1 MAYQV
6 TARKWRPQRFSD
18 MVGQEHIARTLK
30 NAIRTGHIAHAY
42 LFVGPRGIGKTTS
55 ARIFAKALNC
65 KRPVDGEPC
74 CECSSCRSIADETN
88 VDIIEIDAATHTQ
101 VDKAREICEDV
112 LHLPIASKYKIYII
126 DEVHMLSKSA
136 WNALLKT
143 IEEPPAHAKFIFATT
158 EVNKVLPTVISRCQR
173 FDLRRIPSELI
184 AQRLS
189 YIAHEEKINISPS
202 AINVIARAADG
213 GMRDAQSLLDQ
224 LVSFFGTDA
233 GNEEISEEQALSLF
247 GLTAPEEMEELLNSI
262 LNNDRAATILSIH
275 KFAEQGKNLETLF
288 EEVLAWLRG
297 IMLSIILP
305 NPQSV
310 LDENPEKIQIY
321 QKLATNRNV
330 NMVQTLL
337 EQLSAS
343 SYLLREAINKQ
354 VFIETIMLKSMRSA
368 HAVRIEDLLIRLNQ
382 IRRNGELDVLAKVPP
397 LAQIP
402 VSAAQPV
409 RPTAPAVPQAP
420 VSAARPVR
428 PTAPAVPQAPVSAAQ
443 PVRLIAPAAVPQAPV
458 SAAQPVRPTAPAVP
472 QAPVSAARPDSSS
485 VTRPQSA
492 PASSP
497 VSPSPAPAPQMK
509 QQVPVMEKSVE
520 EKSAVSPSPAEPE
533 KIAED
538 EKKAEKPASSVSSP
552 VSSAENQTVPVSSV
566 SAAELQEEPE
576 DEAEDEP
583 EEEEILPLEES
594 PADAKN
600 DMVMPLSERFSPD
613 LLWEKLMKDV
623 RENTNLF
630 SISDLMTEGVP
641 LKLESSTLTVAFDE
655 DYGDLAYQSV
665 IREKDI
671 LTNCLKQMSRDS
683 SAVLCLIRR
692 KGVRTP
698 EAKVQKK
705 TLDELKREAS
715 RIPIVDKTA
724 DLFSGL
730 IVDVLES
737 KQ

>member
-74 CECSSCRSIADETN
+74 CECSSCKSIADETN

-224 LVSFFGTDA
+224 LVSFFGTNA
-233 GNEEISEEQALSLF
+233 GNEEISEAQALSLF

-262 LNNDRAATILSIH
+262 LNNDRAAAILSIH

-310 LDENPEKIQIY
+310 LDENPEKILIY
-321 QKLATNRNV
+321 QKLATDRNV

-354 VFIETIMLKSMRSA
+354 IFIETIMLKSMRSA
-368 HAVRIEDLLIRLNQ
+368 HAVRIEDLLVRLNQ
-382 IRRNGELDVLAKVPP
+382 IRRNGELDVLAKVPS
-397 LAQIP
+397 LAQMP
-402 VSAAQPV
+402 VAQ
-409 RPTAPAVPQAP
+409 TAPAVHPQVAQTAP
-420 VSAARPVR
+420 PVQI
-428 PTAPAVPQAPVSAAQ
+428 PVTSPSQPVPSQMPVAQTAPAVHPQVAQ
-443 PVRLIAPAAVPQAPV
+443 TSPQPQVRQTP
-458 SAAQPVRPTAPAVP
+458 APAVP
-472 QAPVSAARPDSSS
+472 VASVPQMEKTVEEVRQMTQSQPVP
-485 VTRPQSA
+485 PQIQ
-492 PASSP
+492 PEP
-497 VSPSPAPAPQMK
+497 VPEKETAPQAG
-509 QQVPVMEKSVE
+509 E
-520 EKSAVSPSPAEPE
+520 EKKAVSPPSAPPA
-533 KIAED
+533 D
-538 EKKAEKPASSVSSP
+538 EKP
-552 VSSAENQTVPVSSV
+552 VAVPSV
-566 SAAELQEEPE
+566 SAAVELKEEELE
-576 DEAEDEP
+576 DESEDEP
-583 EEEEILPLEES
+583 EEEDMLSAEELL
-594 PADAKN
+594 ADTKN
-600 DMVMPLSERFSPD
+600 DTVMPLSERFSPD
-613 LLWEKLMKDV
+613 LLWEKLVKDV

-630 SISDLMTEGVP
+630 SIPDLMTEGVP
-641 LKLESSTLTVAFDE
+641 LKLEYSTLTVAFDE
-655 DYGDLAYQSV
+655 DYGDIAYQSV
-665 IREKDI
+665 IKEKDL

-683 SAVLCLIRR
+683 SAVLRLIRK

-698 EAKVQKK
+698 EAKVHKK

-715 RIPIVDKTA
+715 NIPIVDKTA

>member
-74 CECSSCRSIADETN
+74 CECSSCKSIADETN

-224 LVSFFGTDA
+224 LVSFFGTNA
-233 GNEEISEEQALSLF
+233 GNEEISEAQALSLF

-262 LNNDRAATILSIH
+262 LNNDRAAAILSIH

-310 LDENPEKIQIY
+310 LDENPEKILIY
-321 QKLATNRNV
+321 QKLATDRNV

-354 VFIETIMLKSMRSA
+354 IFIETIMLKSMRSA
-368 HAVRIEDLLIRLNQ
+368 HAVRIEDLLVRLNQ
-382 IRRNGELDVLAKVPP
+382 IRRNGELDVLAKVPS
-397 LAQIP
+397 LAQMP
-402 VSAAQPV
+402 VAQ
-409 RPTAPAVPQAP
+409 TAPAVHPQVAQ
-420 VSAARPVR
+420 
-428 PTAPAVPQAPVSAAQ
+428 TAPAVQIPVTSPSQ
-443 PVRLIAPAAVPQAPV
+443 PVPSQIPHPQV
-458 SAAQPVRPTAPAVP
+458 AQTSPQPQVRQTPAPAVP
-472 QAPVSAARPDSSS
+472 VASVPQMEKTVEEVRQMTQSQPVP
-485 VTRPQSA
+485 PQIQ
-492 PASSP
+492 PEP
-497 VSPSPAPAPQMK
+497 VPEKETAPQAG
-509 QQVPVMEKSVE
+509 E
-520 EKSAVSPSPAEPE
+520 EKKAVSPPSAPPA
-533 KIAED
+533 D
-538 EKKAEKPASSVSSP
+538 EKP
-552 VSSAENQTVPVSSV
+552 VAVPSV
-566 SAAELQEEPE
+566 SAAVELKEEELE
-576 DEAEDEP
+576 DESEDEP
-583 EEEEILPLEES
+583 EEEDMLSAEELL
-594 PADAKN
+594 ADTKN
-600 DMVMPLSERFSPD
+600 DTVMPLSERFSPD
-613 LLWEKLMKDV
+613 LLWEKLVKDV

-630 SISDLMTEGVP
+630 SIPDLMTEGVP
-641 LKLESSTLTVAFDE
+641 LKLEYSTLTVAFDE
-655 DYGDLAYQSV
+655 DYGDIAYQSV
-665 IREKDI
+665 IKEKDL

-683 SAVLCLIRR
+683 SAVLRLIRK

-698 EAKVQKK
+698 EAKVHKK

-715 RIPIVDKTA
+715 NIPIVDKTA

>member
-74 CECSSCRSIADETN
+74 CECSSCKSIADETN

-224 LVSFFGTDA
+224 LVSFFGTNA
-233 GNEEISEEQALSLF
+233 GNEEISEAQALSLF

-262 LNNDRAATILSIH
+262 LNNDRAAAILSIH

-310 LDENPEKIQIY
+310 LDENPEKILIY
-321 QKLATNRNV
+321 QKLATDRNV

-354 VFIETIMLKSMRSA
+354 IFIETIMLKSMRSA
-368 HAVRIEDLLIRLNQ
+368 HAVRIEDLLVRLNQ
-382 IRRNGELDVLAKVPP
+382 IRRNGELDVLAKVPS
-397 LAQIP
+397 LAQMP
-402 VSAAQPV
+402 VAQ
-409 RPTAPAVPQAP
+409 TAPAVHPQVAQ
-420 VSAARPVR
+420 
-428 PTAPAVPQAPVSAAQ
+428 TAPPVQIPVTSPSQPVPSQIPHPQVAQTSPQPQVRQTPASAVPVAS
-443 PVRLIAPAAVPQAPV
+443 VPQMEKP
-458 SAAQPVRPTAPAVP
+458 
-472 QAPVSAARPDSSS
+472 
-485 VTRPQSA
+485 
-492 PASSP
+492 
-497 VSPSPAPAPQMK
+497 
-509 QQVPVMEKSVE
+509 VPVMEKPVE
-520 EKSAVSPSPAEPE
+520 EVRQMTQSQPVPPQIQPEPVPEKETAPQAGEEKKAVSPPSAPPA
-533 KIAED
+533 D
-538 EKKAEKPASSVSSP
+538 EKP
-552 VSSAENQTVPVSSV
+552 VAVPSV
-566 SAAELQEEPE
+566 SAAVELKEEEPE
-576 DEAEDEP
+576 DESEDEP
-583 EEEEILPLEES
+583 EEEDMLSAEELL
-594 PADAKN
+594 ADTKN
-600 DMVMPLSERFSPD
+600 DTVMPLSERFSPD
-613 LLWEKLMKDV
+613 LLWEKLVKDV

-630 SISDLMTEGVP
+630 SIPDLMTEGVP
-641 LKLESSTLTVAFDE
+641 LKLEYSTLTVAFDE
-655 DYGDLAYQSV
+655 DYGDIAYQSV
-665 IREKDI
+665 IKEKDL

-683 SAVLCLIRR
+683 SAVLRLIRK

-698 EAKVQKK
+698 EAKVHKK

-715 RIPIVDKTA
+715 NIPIVDKTA

>member
-74 CECSSCRSIADETN
+74 CECSSCKSIADETN

-224 LVSFFGTDA
+224 LVSFFGTNA
-233 GNEEISEEQALSLF
+233 GNEEISEAQALSLF

-262 LNNDRAATILSIH
+262 LNNDRAAAILSIH

-310 LDENPEKIQIY
+310 LDENPEKILIY
-321 QKLATNRNV
+321 QKLATDRNV

-354 VFIETIMLKSMRSA
+354 IFIETIMLKSMRSA
-368 HAVRIEDLLIRLNQ
+368 HAVRIEDLLVRLNQ
-382 IRRNGELDVLAKVPP
+382 IRRNGELDVLAKVPS
-397 LAQIP
+397 LAQMP
-402 VSAAQPV
+402 VAQ
-409 RPTAPAVPQAP
+409 TAPAVHPQVAQTAP
-420 VSAARPVR
+420 PVQIPVTSPSQPVPSQIPHPQVAQTSPQPQVR
-428 PTAPAVPQAPVSAAQ
+428 QTPAPAVPAASVPQMEKPVEEVRQMTQSQ
-443 PVRLIAPAAVPQAPV
+443 PVPPQIQPEPVPEKETAPQAG
-458 SAAQPVRPTAPAVP
+458 
-472 QAPVSAARPDSSS
+472 
-485 VTRPQSA
+485 
-492 PASSP
+492 
-497 VSPSPAPAPQMK
+497 
-509 QQVPVMEKSVE
+509 E
-520 EKSAVSPSPAEPE
+520 EKKAVSPPSAPPA
-533 KIAED
+533 D
-538 EKKAEKPASSVSSP
+538 EKP
-552 VSSAENQTVPVSSV
+552 VAVPSV
-566 SAAELQEEPE
+566 SAAVELKEEEPE
-576 DEAEDEP
+576 DESEDEP
-583 EEEEILPLEES
+583 EEEDMIPAEELL
-594 PADAKN
+594 ADTKN
-600 DMVMPLSERFSPD
+600 DTVMPLSERFSPD
-613 LLWEKLMKDV
+613 LLWEKLVKDV

-630 SISDLMTEGVP
+630 SIPDLMTEGVP
-641 LKLESSTLTVAFDE
+641 LKLEYSTLTVAFDE
-655 DYGDLAYQSV
+655 DYGDIAYQSV
-665 IREKDI
+665 IKEKDL

-683 SAVLCLIRR
+683 SAVLRLIRK

-698 EAKVQKK
+698 EAKVHKK

-715 RIPIVDKTA
+715 NIPIVDKTA

>member
-1 MAYQV
+1 M
-6 TARKWRPQRFSD
+6 
-18 MVGQEHIARTLK
+18 
-30 NAIRTGHIAHAY
+30 
-42 LFVGPRGIGKTTS
+42 
-55 ARIFAKALNC
+55 
-65 KRPVDGEPC
+65 
-74 CECSSCRSIADETN
+74 
-88 VDIIEIDAATHTQ
+88 
-101 VDKAREICEDV
+101 

-224 LVSFFGTDA
+224 LVSFFGTNA
-233 GNEEISEEQALSLF
+233 GNEEISEAQALSLF

-262 LNNDRAATILSIH
+262 LNNDRAAAILSIH

-310 LDENPEKIQIY
+310 LDENPEKILIY
-321 QKLATNRNV
+321 QKLATDRNV

-354 VFIETIMLKSMRSA
+354 IFIETIMLKSMRSA
-368 HAVRIEDLLIRLNQ
+368 HAVRIEDLLVRLNQ
-382 IRRNGELDVLAKVPP
+382 IRRNGELDVLAKVPS
-397 LAQIP
+397 LAQMP
-402 VSAAQPV
+402 VAQ
-409 RPTAPAVPQAP
+409 TAPAVHPQVAQTAP
-420 VSAARPVR
+420 PVQIPVTSPSQPVPSQIPHPQVAQTSPQPQVR
-428 PTAPAVPQAPVSAAQ
+428 QTPAPAVPVASVPQMEKTVEEVRQMTQSQ
-443 PVRLIAPAAVPQAPV
+443 PVPPQIQPEPVPEKETAPQAG
-458 SAAQPVRPTAPAVP
+458 
-472 QAPVSAARPDSSS
+472 
-485 VTRPQSA
+485 
-492 PASSP
+492 
-497 VSPSPAPAPQMK
+497 
-509 QQVPVMEKSVE
+509 E
-520 EKSAVSPSPAEPE
+520 EKKAVSPPSAPPA
-533 KIAED
+533 D
-538 EKKAEKPASSVSSP
+538 EKP
-552 VSSAENQTVPVSSV
+552 VAVPSV
-566 SAAELQEEPE
+566 SAAVELKEEELE
-576 DEAEDEP
+576 DESEDEP
-583 EEEEILPLEES
+583 EEEDMLSAEELL
-594 PADAKN
+594 ADTKN
-600 DMVMPLSERFSPD
+600 DTVMPLSERFSPD
-613 LLWEKLMKDV
+613 LLWEKLVKDV

-630 SISDLMTEGVP
+630 SIPDLMTEGVP
-641 LKLESSTLTVAFDE
+641 LKLEYSTLTVAFDE
-655 DYGDLAYQSV
+655 DYGDIAYQSV
-665 IREKDI
+665 IKEKDL

-683 SAVLCLIRR
+683 SAVLRLIRK

-698 EAKVQKK
+698 EAKVHKK

-715 RIPIVDKTA
+715 NIPIVDKTA

>member
-74 CECSSCRSIADETN
+74 CECSSCKSIADETN

-224 LVSFFGTDA
+224 LVSFFGTNA
-233 GNEEISEEQALSLF
+233 GNEEISEAQALSLF

-262 LNNDRAATILSIH
+262 LNNDRAAAILSIH

-310 LDENPEKIQIY
+310 LDENPEKILIY
-321 QKLATNRNV
+321 QKLATDRNV

-354 VFIETIMLKSMRSA
+354 IFIETIMLKSMRSA
-368 HAVRIEDLLIRLNQ
+368 HAVRIEDLLVRLNQ
-382 IRRNGELDVLAKVPP
+382 IRRNGELDVLAKVPS
-397 LAQIP
+397 LAQMP
-402 VSAAQPV
+402 VAQ
-409 RPTAPAVPQAP
+409 TAPAVHPQVAQTAP
-420 VSAARPVR
+420 PVQIPVTSPSQPVPSQIPHPQVAQTSPQPQVR
-428 PTAPAVPQAPVSAAQ
+428 QTPAPAVPVASVPQMEKTVEEVRQMTQSQ
-443 PVRLIAPAAVPQAPV
+443 PVPPQIQPEPVPEKETAPQAG
-458 SAAQPVRPTAPAVP
+458 
-472 QAPVSAARPDSSS
+472 
-485 VTRPQSA
+485 
-492 PASSP
+492 
-497 VSPSPAPAPQMK
+497 
-509 QQVPVMEKSVE
+509 E
-520 EKSAVSPSPAEPE
+520 EKKAVSPPSAPPA
-533 KIAED
+533 D
-538 EKKAEKPASSVSSP
+538 EKP
-552 VSSAENQTVPVSSV
+552 VAVPSV
-566 SAAELQEEPE
+566 SAAVELKEEEPE
-576 DEAEDEP
+576 DESEDEP
-583 EEEEILPLEES
+583 EEEDMLSAEELL
-594 PADAKN
+594 ADTKN
-600 DMVMPLSERFSPD
+600 DTVMPLSERFSPD
-613 LLWEKLMKDV
+613 LLWEKLVKDV

-630 SISDLMTEGVP
+630 SIPDLMTEGVP
-641 LKLESSTLTVAFDE
+641 LKLEYSTLTVAFDE
-655 DYGDLAYQSV
+655 DYGDIAYQSV
-665 IREKDI
+665 IKEKDL

-683 SAVLCLIRR
+683 SAVLRLIRK

-698 EAKVQKK
+698 EAKVHKK

-715 RIPIVDKTA
+715 NIPIVDKTA

>member
-74 CECSSCRSIADETN
+74 CECSSCKSIADETN

-224 LVSFFGTDA
+224 LVSFFGTNA
-233 GNEEISEEQALSLF
+233 GNEEISEAQALSLF

-262 LNNDRAATILSIH
+262 LNNDRAAAILSIH

-310 LDENPEKIQIY
+310 LDENPEKILIY
-321 QKLATNRNV
+321 QKLATDRNV

-354 VFIETIMLKSMRSA
+354 IFIETIMLKSMRSA
-368 HAVRIEDLLIRLNQ
+368 HAVRIEDLLVRLNQ
-382 IRRNGELDVLAKVPP
+382 IRRNGELDVLAKVPS
-397 LAQIP
+397 LAQMP
-402 VSAAQPV
+402 VAQ
-409 RPTAPAVPQAP
+409 TAPAVHPQVAQTAP
-420 VSAARPVR
+420 PVQIPVTSPSQPVPSQIPHPQVAQTSPQPQVR
-428 PTAPAVPQAPVSAAQ
+428 QTPAPAVPAAS
-443 PVRLIAPAAVPQAPV
+443 VPQMEKP
-458 SAAQPVRPTAPAVP
+458 
-472 QAPVSAARPDSSS
+472 
-485 VTRPQSA
+485 
-492 PASSP
+492 
-497 VSPSPAPAPQMK
+497 
-509 QQVPVMEKSVE
+509 VPVMEKPVE
-520 EKSAVSPSPAEPE
+520 EVRQMTQSQPVPPQIQPEPVPEKETAPQAGEEKKAVSPPSAPPA
-533 KIAED
+533 D
-538 EKKAEKPASSVSSP
+538 EKP
-552 VSSAENQTVPVSSV
+552 VAVPSV
-566 SAAELQEEPE
+566 SAAVELKEEEPE
-576 DEAEDEP
+576 DESEDEP
-583 EEEEILPLEES
+583 EEEDMLSAEELL
-594 PADAKN
+594 ADTKN
-600 DMVMPLSERFSPD
+600 DTVMPLSERFSPD
-613 LLWEKLMKDV
+613 LLWEKLVKDV

-630 SISDLMTEGVP
+630 SIPDLMTEGVP
-641 LKLESSTLTVAFDE
+641 LKLEYSTLTVAFDE
-655 DYGDLAYQSV
+655 DYGDIAYQSV
-665 IREKDI
+665 IKEKDL

-683 SAVLCLIRR
+683 SAVLRLIRK

-698 EAKVQKK
+698 EAKVHKK

-715 RIPIVDKTA
+715 NIPIVDKTA

>member
-74 CECSSCRSIADETN
+74 CECSSCKSIADETN

-224 LVSFFGTDA
+224 LVSFFGTNA
-233 GNEEISEEQALSLF
+233 GNEEISEAQALSLF

-262 LNNDRAATILSIH
+262 LNNDRAAAILSIH

-310 LDENPEKIQIY
+310 LDENPEKILIY
-321 QKLATNRNV
+321 QKLATDRNV

-354 VFIETIMLKSMRSA
+354 IFIETIMLKSMRSA
-368 HAVRIEDLLIRLNQ
+368 HAVRIEDLLVRLNQ
-382 IRRNGELDVLAKVPP
+382 IRRNGELDVLAKVPS
-397 LAQIP
+397 LAQMP
-402 VSAAQPV
+402 VAQ
-409 RPTAPAVPQAP
+409 TAPAVHPQVAQTAP
-420 VSAARPVR
+420 PVQIPVTSPSQPVPSQIPHPQVAQTSPQPQVR
-428 PTAPAVPQAPVSAAQ
+428 QTPAPAVPAASVPQMEKPVEEVRQMTQSQ
-443 PVRLIAPAAVPQAPV
+443 PVPPQIQPEPVPEKETAPQAG
-458 SAAQPVRPTAPAVP
+458 
-472 QAPVSAARPDSSS
+472 
-485 VTRPQSA
+485 
-492 PASSP
+492 
-497 VSPSPAPAPQMK
+497 
-509 QQVPVMEKSVE
+509 E
-520 EKSAVSPSPAEPE
+520 EKKAVSPPSAPPA
-533 KIAED
+533 D
-538 EKKAEKPASSVSSP
+538 EKP
-552 VSSAENQTVPVSSV
+552 VAVPSV
-566 SAAELQEEPE
+566 SAAVELKEEEPE
-576 DEAEDEP
+576 DESEDEP
-583 EEEEILPLEES
+583 EEEDMISAEELL
-594 PADAKN
+594 ADTKN
-600 DMVMPLSERFSPD
+600 DTVMPLSERFSPD
-613 LLWEKLMKDV
+613 LLWEKLVKDV

-630 SISDLMTEGVP
+630 GIPDLMTEGVP
-641 LKLESSTLTVAFDE
+641 LKLEYSSLTVAFDE
-655 DYGDLAYQSV
+655 DYGDIAYQSV
-665 IREKDI
+665 IKEKDL

-683 SAVLCLIRR
+683 SAVLRLIRK

-698 EAKVQKK
+698 EAKVHKK

-715 RIPIVDKTA
+715 NIPIVDKTA

>member
-1 MAYQV
+1 
-6 TARKWRPQRFSD
+6 

-74 CECSSCRSIADETN
+74 CECSSCKSIADETN

-224 LVSFFGTDA
+224 LVSFFGTNA
-233 GNEEISEEQALSLF
+233 GNEEISEAQALSLF

-262 LNNDRAATILSIH
+262 LNNDRAAAILSIH

-310 LDENPEKIQIY
+310 LDENPEKILIY
-321 QKLATNRNV
+321 QKLATDRNV

-354 VFIETIMLKSMRSA
+354 IFIETIMLKSMRSA
-368 HAVRIEDLLIRLNQ
+368 HAVRIEDLLVRLNQ
-382 IRRNGELDVLAKVPP
+382 IRRNGELDVLAKVPS
-397 LAQIP
+397 LAQMP
-402 VSAAQPV
+402 VAQ
-409 RPTAPAVPQAP
+409 TAPAVHPQVAQTAP
-420 VSAARPVR
+420 PVQIPVTSPSQPVPSQIPHPQVAQTSPQPQVR
-428 PTAPAVPQAPVSAAQ
+428 QTPAPAVPVASVPQMEKTVEEVRQMTQSQ
-443 PVRLIAPAAVPQAPV
+443 PVPPQIQPEPVPEKETAPQAG
-458 SAAQPVRPTAPAVP
+458 
-472 QAPVSAARPDSSS
+472 
-485 VTRPQSA
+485 
-492 PASSP
+492 
-497 VSPSPAPAPQMK
+497 
-509 QQVPVMEKSVE
+509 E
-520 EKSAVSPSPAEPE
+520 EKKAVSPPSAPPA
-533 KIAED
+533 D
-538 EKKAEKPASSVSSP
+538 EKP
-552 VSSAENQTVPVSSV
+552 VAVPSV
-566 SAAELQEEPE
+566 SAAVELKEEELE
-576 DEAEDEP
+576 DESEDEP
-583 EEEEILPLEES
+583 EEEDMLSAEELL
-594 PADAKN
+594 ADTKN
-600 DMVMPLSERFSPD
+600 DTVMPLSERFSPD
-613 LLWEKLMKDV
+613 LLWEKLVKDV

-630 SISDLMTEGVP
+630 SIPDLMTEGVP
-641 LKLESSTLTVAFDE
+641 LKLEYSTLTVAFDE
-655 DYGDLAYQSV
+655 DYGDIAYQSV
-665 IREKDI
+665 IKEKDL

-683 SAVLCLIRR
+683 SAVLRLIRK

-698 EAKVQKK
+698 EAKVHKK

-715 RIPIVDKTA
+715 NIPIVDKTA

>member
-74 CECSSCRSIADETN
+74 CECSSCKSIADETN

-224 LVSFFGTDA
+224 LVSFFGTNA
-233 GNEEISEEQALSLF
+233 GNEEISEAQALSLF

-262 LNNDRAATILSIH
+262 LNNDRAAAILSIH

-310 LDENPEKIQIY
+310 LDENPEKILIY
-321 QKLATNRNV
+321 QKLATDRNV

-354 VFIETIMLKSMRSA
+354 IFIETIMLKSMRSA
-368 HAVRIEDLLIRLNQ
+368 HAVRIEDLLVRLNQ
-382 IRRNGELDVLAKVPP
+382 IRRNGELDVLAKVPS
-397 LAQIP
+397 LAQMP
-402 VSAAQPV
+402 VAQ
-409 RPTAPAVPQAP
+409 TAPAVHPQVAQ
-420 VSAARPVR
+420 
-428 PTAPAVPQAPVSAAQ
+428 TAPAVQIPVTSPSQLVPSQIPHPQVAQ
-443 PVRLIAPAAVPQAPV
+443 TSPQPQVRQTP
-458 SAAQPVRPTAPAVP
+458 APAVP
-472 QAPVSAARPDSSS
+472 VASVPQMEKPVEEVRQMTQSQP
-485 VTRPQSA
+485 VPPQIQ
-492 PASSP
+492 PEP
-497 VSPSPAPAPQMK
+497 VPEKETAPQAG
-509 QQVPVMEKSVE
+509 E
-520 EKSAVSPSPAEPE
+520 EKKAVSPPSAPPA
-533 KIAED
+533 D
-538 EKKAEKPASSVSSP
+538 EKP
-552 VSSAENQTVPVSSV
+552 VAVPSV
-566 SAAELQEEPE
+566 SAAVELKEEEPE
-576 DEAEDEP
+576 DESEDEP
-583 EEEEILPLEES
+583 EEEDMLSAEELL
-594 PADAKN
+594 ADTKN
-600 DMVMPLSERFSPD
+600 DTVMPLSERFSPD
-613 LLWEKLMKDV
+613 LLWEKLVKDV

-630 SISDLMTEGVP
+630 SIPDLMTEGVP
-641 LKLESSTLTVAFDE
+641 LKLEYSTLTVAFDE
-655 DYGDLAYQSV
+655 DYGDIAYQSV
-665 IREKDI
+665 IKEKDL

-683 SAVLCLIRR
+683 SAVLRLIRK

-698 EAKVQKK
+698 EAKVHKK

-715 RIPIVDKTA
+715 NIPIVDKTA

>member
-74 CECSSCRSIADETN
+74 CECSSCKSIADETN

-224 LVSFFGTDA
+224 LVSFFGTNA
-233 GNEEISEEQALSLF
+233 GNEEISEAQALSLF

-262 LNNDRAATILSIH
+262 LNNDRAAAILSIH

-310 LDENPEKIQIY
+310 LDENPEKILIY
-321 QKLATNRNV
+321 QKLATDRNV

-354 VFIETIMLKSMRSA
+354 IFIETIMLKSMRSA
-368 HAVRIEDLLIRLNQ
+368 HAVRIEDLLVRLNQ
-382 IRRNGELDVLAKVPP
+382 IRRNGELDVLAKVPS
-397 LAQIP
+397 LAQMP
-402 VSAAQPV
+402 VAQ
-409 RPTAPAVPQAP
+409 TAPAVHPQVAQTAP
-420 VSAARPVR
+420 PVQIPVTSPSQPVPSQIPHPQVAQTSPQPQVR
-428 PTAPAVPQAPVSAAQ
+428 QTPAPAVPAALVPQMEKPVEEVRQMTQSQ
-443 PVRLIAPAAVPQAPV
+443 PVPPQIQPEPVPEKETAPQAG
-458 SAAQPVRPTAPAVP
+458 
-472 QAPVSAARPDSSS
+472 
-485 VTRPQSA
+485 
-492 PASSP
+492 
-497 VSPSPAPAPQMK
+497 
-509 QQVPVMEKSVE
+509 E
-520 EKSAVSPSPAEPE
+520 EKKAVSPPSAPPA
-533 KIAED
+533 D
-538 EKKAEKPASSVSSP
+538 EKP
-552 VSSAENQTVPVSSV
+552 VAVPSV
-566 SAAELQEEPE
+566 SAAVELKEEEPE
-576 DEAEDEP
+576 DESEDEP
-583 EEEEILPLEES
+583 EEEDMISAEELL
-594 PADAKN
+594 ADTKN
-600 DMVMPLSERFSPD
+600 DTVMPLSERFSPD
-613 LLWEKLMKDV
+613 LLWEKLVKDV

-630 SISDLMTEGVP
+630 SIPDLMTEGVP
-641 LKLESSTLTVAFDE
+641 LKLEYSTLTVAFDE
-655 DYGDLAYQSV
+655 DYGDIAYQSV
-665 IREKDI
+665 IKEKDL

-683 SAVLCLIRR
+683 SAVLRLIRK

-698 EAKVQKK
+698 EAKVHKK

-715 RIPIVDKTA
+715 NIPIVDKTA

>member
-74 CECSSCRSIADETN
+74 CECSSCKSIADETN

-224 LVSFFGTDA
+224 LVSFFGTNA
-233 GNEEISEEQALSLF
+233 GNEEISEAQALSLF

-262 LNNDRAATILSIH
+262 LNNDRAAAILSIH

-310 LDENPEKIQIY
+310 LDENPEKILIY
-321 QKLATNRNV
+321 QKLATDRNV

-354 VFIETIMLKSMRSA
+354 IFIETIMLKSMRSA
-368 HAVRIEDLLIRLNQ
+368 HAVRIEDLLVRLNQ
-382 IRRNGELDVLAKVPP
+382 IRRNGELDVLAKVPS
-397 LAQIP
+397 LAQMP
-402 VSAAQPV
+402 VAQ
-409 RPTAPAVPQAP
+409 TAPAVHPQVAQTAP
-420 VSAARPVR
+420 PVQIPVTSPSQPVPSQIPHPQVAQTSPQPQVR
-428 PTAPAVPQAPVSAAQ
+428 QTPAPAVPVAS
-443 PVRLIAPAAVPQAPV
+443 VPQMEKP
-458 SAAQPVRPTAPAVP
+458 
-472 QAPVSAARPDSSS
+472 
-485 VTRPQSA
+485 
-492 PASSP
+492 
-497 VSPSPAPAPQMK
+497 
-509 QQVPVMEKSVE
+509 VPVMEKPVE
-520 EKSAVSPSPAEPE
+520 EVRQMTQSQPVPPQIQPEPVPEKETAPQAGEEKKAVSPPSAPPA
-533 KIAED
+533 D
-538 EKKAEKPASSVSSP
+538 EKP
-552 VSSAENQTVPVSSV
+552 VAVPSV
-566 SAAELQEEPE
+566 SAAVELKEEEPE
-576 DEAEDEP
+576 DESEDEP
-583 EEEEILPLEES
+583 EEEDMLSAEELL
-594 PADAKN
+594 ADTKN
-600 DMVMPLSERFSPD
+600 DTVMPLSERFSPD
-613 LLWEKLMKDV
+613 LLWEKLVKDV

-630 SISDLMTEGVP
+630 SIPDLMTEGVP
-641 LKLESSTLTVAFDE
+641 LKLEYSTLTVAFDE
-655 DYGDLAYQSV
+655 DYGDIAYQSV
-665 IREKDI
+665 IKEKDL

-683 SAVLCLIRR
+683 SAVLRLIRK

-698 EAKVQKK
+698 EAKVHKK

-715 RIPIVDKTA
+715 NIPIVDKTA

>member
-6 TARKWRPQRFSD
+6 TARKWRPQRFAD

-74 CECSSCRSIADETN
+74 CECSSCKSIADETN

-173 FDLRRIPSELI
+173 FDLRRIPSDLI
-184 AQRLS
+184 AKRLS
-189 YIAHEEKINISPS
+189 YIAAEEKIRISPS

-224 LVSFFGTDA
+224 LVSFFGNSA
-233 GNEEISEEQALSLF
+233 ENEEISEAQALSLF

-262 LNNDRAATILSIH
+262 LNNDRAAAILSVH

-297 IMLSIILP
+297 VMLSIILP
-305 NPQSV
+305 NPESV
-310 LDENPEKIQIY
+310 LDENPEKILTY

-337 EQLSAS
+337 EQLSGSA
-343 SYLLREAINKQ
+343 YLLREAINKQ
-354 VFIETIMLKSMRSA
+354 VFLETILLKAMRSA

-382 IRRNGELDVLAKVPP
+382 IRKNGELDVLAKVPS

-402 VSAAQPV
+402 VAPQPV
-409 RPTAPAVPQAP
+409 RPAAPAVAP
-420 VSAARPVR
+420 VSP
-428 PTAPAVPQAPVSAAQ
+428 PTPKMPSPAVAVST
-443 PVRLIAPAAVPQAPV
+443 VGV
-458 SAAQPVRPTAPAVP
+458 SVNTPEMQIPR
-472 QAPVSAARPDSSS
+472 
-485 VTRPQSA
+485 QSA
-492 PASSP
+492 PQPAAPVKEPEKTVAS
-497 VSPSPAPAPQMK
+497 VPSEERPPEKEAPAPLEKAPETTDTQPEPEVR
-509 QQVPVMEKSVE
+509 QETAEAFPVEPSV
-520 EKSAVSPSPAEPE
+520 KEPE
-533 KIAED
+533 KAPETTAAPAQTSEAAPDAE
-538 EKKAEKPASSVSSP
+538 
-552 VSSAENQTVPVSSV
+552 
-566 SAAELQEEPE
+566 E
-576 DEAEDEP
+576 DEASDEAEEEHVEETLP
-583 EEEEILPLEES
+583 EEESPEE
-594 PADAKN
+594 PRNDA
-600 DMVMPLSERFSPD
+600 VMPLSERFSPE
-613 LLWEKLMKDV
+613 LLWEKLRQDI
-623 RENTNLF
+623 RDNTSLF
-630 SISDLMTEGVP
+630 SVADLMGEGVP
-641 LKLESSTLTVAFDE
+641 VKLEYSTLTAAFDE
-655 DYGDLAYQSV
+655 DYGDLAFQSV
-665 IREKDI
+665 IREKEL
-671 LTNCLKQMSRDS
+671 LTNCLKRMSRDS
-683 SAVLCLIRR
+683 SAVLRLVRM

-698 EAKVQKK
+698 EAKERKK
-705 TLDELKREAS
+705 TLDELKREAA
-715 RIPIVDKTA
+715 RIPIVEKTA
-724 DLFSGL
+724 DLFSGM

-737 KQ
+737 RQ

>member
-74 CECSSCRSIADETN
+74 CECSSCKSIADETN

-224 LVSFFGTDA
+224 LVSFFGTNA
-233 GNEEISEEQALSLF
+233 GNEEISEAQALSLF

-262 LNNDRAATILSIH
+262 LNNDRAAAILSIH

-310 LDENPEKIQIY
+310 LDENPEKILIY
-321 QKLATNRNV
+321 QKLATDRNV

-354 VFIETIMLKSMRSA
+354 IFIETIMLKSMRSA
-368 HAVRIEDLLIRLNQ
+368 HAVRIEDLLVRLNQ
-382 IRRNGELDVLAKVPP
+382 IRRNGELDVLAKVPS
-397 LAQIP
+397 LAQMP
-402 VSAAQPV
+402 VAQ
-409 RPTAPAVPQAP
+409 TAPAVHPQVAQTAP
-420 VSAARPVR
+420 PVQIPVTSPSQPVPSQIPHPQVAQTSPQPQVR
-428 PTAPAVPQAPVSAAQ
+428 QTPAPAVPAASVPQMEKPVEEVRQMTQSQ
-443 PVRLIAPAAVPQAPV
+443 PVPPQIQPEPVPEKETAPQAG
-458 SAAQPVRPTAPAVP
+458 
-472 QAPVSAARPDSSS
+472 
-485 VTRPQSA
+485 
-492 PASSP
+492 
-497 VSPSPAPAPQMK
+497 
-509 QQVPVMEKSVE
+509 E
-520 EKSAVSPSPAEPE
+520 EKKAVSPPSAPPA
-533 KIAED
+533 D
-538 EKKAEKPASSVSSP
+538 EKP
-552 VSSAENQTVPVSSV
+552 VAVPSI
-566 SAAELQEEPE
+566 SAAVELKEEEPE
-576 DEAEDEP
+576 DESEDEP
-583 EEEEILPLEES
+583 EEEDMISAEELL
-594 PADAKN
+594 ADTKN
-600 DMVMPLSERFSPD
+600 DTVMPLSERFSPD
-613 LLWEKLMKDV
+613 LLWEKLVKDV

-630 SISDLMTEGVP
+630 SIPDLMTEGVP
-641 LKLESSTLTVAFDE
+641 LKLEYSTLTVAFDE
-655 DYGDLAYQSV
+655 DYGDIAYQSV
-665 IREKDI
+665 IKEKDL

-683 SAVLCLIRR
+683 SAVLRLIRK

-698 EAKVQKK
+698 EAKVHKK

-715 RIPIVDKTA
+715 NIPIVDKTA

>member
-74 CECSSCRSIADETN
+74 CECSSCKSIADETN

-224 LVSFFGTDA
+224 LVSFFGTNA
-233 GNEEISEEQALSLF
+233 GNEEISEAQALSLF

-262 LNNDRAATILSIH
+262 LNNDRAAAILSIH

-310 LDENPEKIQIY
+310 LDENPEKILIY
-321 QKLATNRNV
+321 QKLATDRNV

-354 VFIETIMLKSMRSA
+354 IFIETIMLKSMRSA
-368 HAVRIEDLLIRLNQ
+368 HAVRIEDLLVRLNQ
-382 IRRNGELDVLAKVPP
+382 IRRNGELDVLAKVPS
-397 LAQIP
+397 LAQMP
-402 VSAAQPV
+402 VAQ
-409 RPTAPAVPQAP
+409 TAPAVHPQVAQ
-420 VSAARPVR
+420 
-428 PTAPAVPQAPVSAAQ
+428 TAPAVQIPVTSPSQ
-443 PVRLIAPAAVPQAPV
+443 PVPSQIPHPHVAQTSPQP
-458 SAAQPVRPTAPAVP
+458 QVRQTPAPAVP
-472 QAPVSAARPDSSS
+472 VASVPQMEKTVEEVRQMTQSQPVP
-485 VTRPQSA
+485 PQIQ
-492 PASSP
+492 PEP
-497 VSPSPAPAPQMK
+497 VPEKETAPQAG
-509 QQVPVMEKSVE
+509 E
-520 EKSAVSPSPAEPE
+520 EKKAVSPPSAPPA
-533 KIAED
+533 D
-538 EKKAEKPASSVSSP
+538 EKP
-552 VSSAENQTVPVSSV
+552 VAVPSV
-566 SAAELQEEPE
+566 SAAVELKEEELE
-576 DEAEDEP
+576 DESEDEP
-583 EEEEILPLEES
+583 EEEDMLSAEELL
-594 PADAKN
+594 ADTKN
-600 DMVMPLSERFSPD
+600 DTVMPLSERFSPD
-613 LLWEKLMKDV
+613 LLWEKLVKDV

-630 SISDLMTEGVP
+630 SIPDLMTEGVP
-641 LKLESSTLTVAFDE
+641 LKLEYSTLTVAFDE
-655 DYGDLAYQSV
+655 DYGDIAYQSV
-665 IREKDI
+665 IKEKDL

-683 SAVLCLIRR
+683 SAVLRLIRK

-698 EAKVQKK
+698 EAKVHKK

-715 RIPIVDKTA
+715 NIPIVDKTA

>member
-65 KRPVDGEPC
+65 KRPVDGESC
-74 CECSSCRSIADETN
+74 CECSSCKSIADETN

-224 LVSFFGTDA
+224 LVSFFGTNA
-233 GNEEISEEQALSLF
+233 GNEEISEAQALSLF

-262 LNNDRAATILSIH
+262 LNNDRAAAILSIH

-310 LDENPEKIQIY
+310 LDENPEKILIY
-321 QKLATNRNV
+321 QKLATDRNV

-354 VFIETIMLKSMRSA
+354 IFIETIMLKSMRSA
-368 HAVRIEDLLIRLNQ
+368 HAVRIEDLLVRLNQ
-382 IRRNGELDVLAKVPP
+382 IRRNGELDVLAKVPS
-397 LAQIP
+397 LAQMP
-402 VSAAQPV
+402 VAQ
-409 RPTAPAVPQAP
+409 TAPAVHPQVAQTAP
-420 VSAARPVR
+420 PVQIPVTSPSQPVPSQIPHPQVAQTSPQPQVR
-428 PTAPAVPQAPVSAAQ
+428 QTPAPAVPAA
-443 PVRLIAPAAVPQAPV
+443 LVPQ
-458 SAAQPVRPTAPAVP
+458 
-472 QAPVSAARPDSSS
+472 
-485 VTRPQSA
+485 
-492 PASSP
+492 
-497 VSPSPAPAPQMK
+497 
-509 QQVPVMEKSVE
+509 MEKPVE
-520 EKSAVSPSPAEPE
+520 EV
-533 KIAED
+533 
-538 EKKAEKPASSVSSP
+538 
-552 VSSAENQTVPVSSV
+552 
-566 SAAELQEEPE
+566 
-576 DEAEDEP
+576 
-583 EEEEILPLEES
+583 
-594 PADAKN
+594 
-600 DMVMPLSERFSPD
+600 
-613 LLWEKLMKDV
+613 
-623 RENTNLF
+623 
-630 SISDLMTEGVP
+630 
-641 LKLESSTLTVAFDE
+641 
-655 DYGDLAYQSV
+655 
-665 IREKDI
+665 
-671 LTNCLKQMSRDS
+671 
-683 SAVLCLIRR
+683 
-692 KGVRTP
+692 
-698 EAKVQKK
+698 
-705 TLDELKREAS
+705 
-715 RIPIVDKTA
+715 
-724 DLFSGL
+724 
-730 IVDVLES
+730 
-737 KQ
+737 

>member
-74 CECSSCRSIADETN
+74 CECSSCKSIADETN

-224 LVSFFGTDA
+224 LVSFFGTNA
-233 GNEEISEEQALSLF
+233 GNEEISDAQALSLF

-262 LNNDRAATILSIH
+262 LNNDRAAAILSIH

-310 LDENPEKIQIY
+310 LDENPEKILIY
-321 QKLATNRNV
+321 QKLATDRNV

-354 VFIETIMLKSMRSA
+354 IFIETIMLKSMRSA
-368 HAVRIEDLLIRLNQ
+368 HAVRIEDLLVRLNQ
-382 IRRNGELDVLAKVPP
+382 IRRNGELDVLAKVPS
-397 LAQIP
+397 LAQMP
-402 VSAAQPV
+402 VAQ
-409 RPTAPAVPQAP
+409 TAPAVHPQVAQTAPSVQIPVTSPSQP
-420 VSAARPVR
+420 VSSQIPHPQVAQTSPQPQVR
-428 PTAPAVPQAPVSAAQ
+428 QTPAPAVPVASVPQMEKTVEEVRQMTQSQ
-443 PVRLIAPAAVPQAPV
+443 PVPPQIQPEPVPEKETAPQAG
-458 SAAQPVRPTAPAVP
+458 
-472 QAPVSAARPDSSS
+472 
-485 VTRPQSA
+485 
-492 PASSP
+492 
-497 VSPSPAPAPQMK
+497 
-509 QQVPVMEKSVE
+509 E
-520 EKSAVSPSPAEPE
+520 EKKAVSPPSAPPA
-533 KIAED
+533 D
-538 EKKAEKPASSVSSP
+538 EKP
-552 VSSAENQTVPVSSV
+552 VAVPSV
-566 SAAELQEEPE
+566 SAAVELKEEEPE
-576 DEAEDEP
+576 DESEDEP
-583 EEEEILPLEES
+583 EEEDMLSAEELL
-594 PADAKN
+594 ADTKN
-600 DMVMPLSERFSPD
+600 DTVMPLSERFSPD
-613 LLWEKLMKDV
+613 LLWEKLVKDV

-630 SISDLMTEGVP
+630 SIPDLMTEGVP
-641 LKLESSTLTVAFDE
+641 LKLEYSTLTVAFDE
-655 DYGDLAYQSV
+655 DYGDIAYQSV
-665 IREKDI
+665 IKEKDL

-683 SAVLCLIRR
+683 SAVLRLIRK

-698 EAKVQKK
+698 EAKVHKK

-715 RIPIVDKTA
+715 NIPIVDKTA

>member
-1 MAYQV
+1 
-6 TARKWRPQRFSD
+6 

-74 CECSSCRSIADETN
+74 CECSSCKSIADETN

-136 WNALLKT
+136 WNALHKT
-143 IEEPPAHAKFIFATT
+143 IEDPPAHAKFIFATT

-224 LVSFFGTDA
+224 LVSFFGTNA
-233 GNEEISEEQALSLF
+233 GNEEISDAQALSLF

-262 LNNDRAATILSIH
+262 LNNDRAAAILSIH

-310 LDENPEKIQIY
+310 LDENPEKILIY
-321 QKLATNRNV
+321 QKLATDRNV

-354 VFIETIMLKSMRSA
+354 IFIETIMLKSMRSA
-368 HAVRIEDLLIRLNQ
+368 HAVRIEDLLVRLNQ
-382 IRRNGELDVLAKVPP
+382 IRRNGELDVLAKVPS
-397 LAQIP
+397 LAQMP
-402 VSAAQPV
+402 VAQ
-409 RPTAPAVPQAP
+409 TAPAVHPQVAQTAP
-420 VSAARPVR
+420 PVQIPVTSPSQPVPSQIPHPQVAQTSPQPQVR
-428 PTAPAVPQAPVSAAQ
+428 QTPAPAVPVASVPQMEKTVEEVRQMTQSQ
-443 PVRLIAPAAVPQAPV
+443 PVPPQIQPEPVPEKETAPQAG
-458 SAAQPVRPTAPAVP
+458 
-472 QAPVSAARPDSSS
+472 
-485 VTRPQSA
+485 
-492 PASSP
+492 
-497 VSPSPAPAPQMK
+497 
-509 QQVPVMEKSVE
+509 E
-520 EKSAVSPSPAEPE
+520 EKKAVSPPSAPPA
-533 KIAED
+533 D
-538 EKKAEKPASSVSSP
+538 EKP
-552 VSSAENQTVPVSSV
+552 VAVPSV
-566 SAAELQEEPE
+566 SAAVELKEEELE
-576 DEAEDEP
+576 DESEDEP
-583 EEEEILPLEES
+583 EEEDMLSAEELL
-594 PADAKN
+594 ADTKN
-600 DMVMPLSERFSPD
+600 DTVMPLSERFSPD
-613 LLWEKLMKDV
+613 LLWEKLVKDV

-630 SISDLMTEGVP
+630 SIPDLMTEGVP
-641 LKLESSTLTVAFDE
+641 LKLEYSTLTVAFDE
-655 DYGDLAYQSV
+655 DYGDIAYQSV
-665 IREKDI
+665 IKEKDL

-683 SAVLCLIRR
+683 SAVLRLIRK

-698 EAKVQKK
+698 EAKVHKK

-715 RIPIVDKTA
+715 NIPIVDKTA

>member
-30 NAIRTGHIAHAY
+30 NAIRTGYIAHAY

-74 CECSSCRSIADETN
+74 CECSSCKSIADETN

-224 LVSFFGTDA
+224 LVSFFGTNA
-233 GNEEISEEQALSLF
+233 GNEEISEAQALSLF

-262 LNNDRAATILSIH
+262 LNNDRAAAILSIH

-310 LDENPEKIQIY
+310 LDENPEKILIY
-321 QKLATNRNV
+321 QKLATDRNV

-354 VFIETIMLKSMRSA
+354 IFIETIMLKSMRSA
-368 HAVRIEDLLIRLNQ
+368 HAVRIEDLLVRLNQ
-382 IRRNGELDVLAKVPP
+382 IRRNGELDVLAKVPS
-397 LAQIP
+397 LAQMP
-402 VSAAQPV
+402 VAQ
-409 RPTAPAVPQAP
+409 TAPAVHPQVAQTAP
-420 VSAARPVR
+420 PVQIPVTSPSQPVPSQIPHPQVAQTSPQPQVR
-428 PTAPAVPQAPVSAAQ
+428 QTPAPAVPVASVPQMEKTVEEVRQMTQSQ
-443 PVRLIAPAAVPQAPV
+443 PVPPQIQPEPVPEKETAPQAG
-458 SAAQPVRPTAPAVP
+458 
-472 QAPVSAARPDSSS
+472 
-485 VTRPQSA
+485 
-492 PASSP
+492 
-497 VSPSPAPAPQMK
+497 
-509 QQVPVMEKSVE
+509 E
-520 EKSAVSPSPAEPE
+520 EKKAVSPPSAPPA
-533 KIAED
+533 D
-538 EKKAEKPASSVSSP
+538 EKP
-552 VSSAENQTVPVSSV
+552 VAVPSV
-566 SAAELQEEPE
+566 SAAVELKEEELE
-576 DEAEDEP
+576 DESEDEP
-583 EEEEILPLEES
+583 EEEDMLSAEELL
-594 PADAKN
+594 ADTKN
-600 DMVMPLSERFSPD
+600 DTVMPLSERFSPD
-613 LLWEKLMKDV
+613 LLWEKLVKDV

-630 SISDLMTEGVP
+630 SIPDLMTEGVP
-641 LKLESSTLTVAFDE
+641 LKLEYSTLTVAFDE
-655 DYGDLAYQSV
+655 DYGDIAYQSV
-665 IREKDI
+665 IKEKDL

-683 SAVLCLIRR
+683 SAVLRLIRK

-698 EAKVQKK
+698 EAKVHKK

-715 RIPIVDKTA
+715 NIPIVDKTA

>member
-74 CECSSCRSIADETN
+74 CECSSCKSIADETN

-224 LVSFFGTDA
+224 LVSFFGTNA
-233 GNEEISEEQALSLF
+233 GNEEISEAQALSLF

-262 LNNDRAATILSIH
+262 LNNDRAAAILSIH

-310 LDENPEKIQIY
+310 LDENPEKILIY
-321 QKLATNRNV
+321 QKLATDRNV

-354 VFIETIMLKSMRSA
+354 IFIETIMLKSMRSA
-368 HAVRIEDLLIRLNQ
+368 HAVRIEDLLVRLNQ
-382 IRRNGELDVLAKVPP
+382 IRRNGELDVLAKVPS
-397 LAQIP
+397 LAQMP
-402 VSAAQPV
+402 VAQ
-409 RPTAPAVPQAP
+409 TAPAVHPQVAQTAPPVQIPVTSPSQPVPSQIPHPQVAQISPQPQVRQTPASAVPVASVPQMEKPVEEVRQMTQSQPIPPQIQPEPVPEKETAPQAG
-420 VSAARPVR
+420 
-428 PTAPAVPQAPVSAAQ
+428 
-443 PVRLIAPAAVPQAPV
+443 
-458 SAAQPVRPTAPAVP
+458 
-472 QAPVSAARPDSSS
+472 
-485 VTRPQSA
+485 
-492 PASSP
+492 
-497 VSPSPAPAPQMK
+497 
-509 QQVPVMEKSVE
+509 E
-520 EKSAVSPSPAEPE
+520 EKKAVSPPSAPPA
-533 KIAED
+533 D
-538 EKKAEKPASSVSSP
+538 EKP
-552 VSSAENQTVPVSSV
+552 VAVPSV
-566 SAAELQEEPE
+566 SAAVELKEEEPE
-576 DEAEDEP
+576 DESEDEP
-583 EEEEILPLEES
+583 EEEDMISAEELL
-594 PADAKN
+594 ADTKN
-600 DMVMPLSERFSPD
+600 DTVMPLSERFSPD
-613 LLWEKLMKDV
+613 LLWEKLVKDV

-630 SISDLMTEGVP
+630 SIPDLMTEGVP
-641 LKLESSTLTVAFDE
+641 LKLEYSTLTVAFDE
-655 DYGDLAYQSV
+655 DYGDIAYQSV
-665 IREKDI
+665 IKEKDL

-683 SAVLCLIRR
+683 SAVLRLIRK

-698 EAKVQKK
+698 EAKVHKK

-715 RIPIVDKTA
+715 NIPIVDKTA

>member
-74 CECSSCRSIADETN
+74 CECSSCKSIADETN

-224 LVSFFGTDA
+224 LVSFFGTNA
-233 GNEEISEEQALSLF
+233 GNEEISEAQALSLF

-262 LNNDRAATILSIH
+262 LNNDRAAAILSIH

-310 LDENPEKIQIY
+310 LDENPEKILIY
-321 QKLATNRNV
+321 QKLATDRNV

-354 VFIETIMLKSMRSA
+354 IFIETIMLKSMRSA
-368 HAVRIEDLLIRLNQ
+368 HAVRIEDLLVRLNQ
-382 IRRNGELDVLAKVPP
+382 IRRNGELDVLAKVPS
-397 LAQIP
+397 LAQMP
-402 VSAAQPV
+402 VAQ
-409 RPTAPAVPQAP
+409 TAPAVHPQVAQTAP
-420 VSAARPVR
+420 PVQIPVTSPSQPVPSQIPHPQVAQTSPQPQVR
-428 PTAPAVPQAPVSAAQ
+428 QTPAPAVPAAS
-443 PVRLIAPAAVPQAPV
+443 VPQMEKP
-458 SAAQPVRPTAPAVP
+458 
-472 QAPVSAARPDSSS
+472 
-485 VTRPQSA
+485 
-492 PASSP
+492 
-497 VSPSPAPAPQMK
+497 
-509 QQVPVMEKSVE
+509 VPVMEKPVE
-520 EKSAVSPSPAEPE
+520 EVRQMTQSQPVPPQIQPEPVPEKETAPQAGEEKKAVSPPSAPPA
-533 KIAED
+533 D
-538 EKKAEKPASSVSSP
+538 EKP
-552 VSSAENQTVPVSSV
+552 VAVPSI
-566 SAAELQEEPE
+566 SAAVELKEEEPE
-576 DEAEDEP
+576 DESEDEP
-583 EEEEILPLEES
+583 EEEDMLSAEELL
-594 PADAKN
+594 ADTKN
-600 DMVMPLSERFSPD
+600 DTVMPLSERFSPD
-613 LLWEKLMKDV
+613 LLWEKLVKDV

-630 SISDLMTEGVP
+630 SIPDLMTEGVP
-641 LKLESSTLTVAFDE
+641 LKLEYSTLTVAFDE
-655 DYGDLAYQSV
+655 DYGDIAYQSV
-665 IREKDI
+665 IKEKDL

-683 SAVLCLIRR
+683 SAVLRLIRK

-698 EAKVQKK
+698 EAKVHKK

-715 RIPIVDKTA
+715 NIPIVDKTA

>member
-74 CECSSCRSIADETN
+74 CECSSCKSIADETN

-224 LVSFFGTDA
+224 LVSFFGTNA
-233 GNEEISEEQALSLF
+233 GNEEISEAQALSLF

-262 LNNDRAATILSIH
+262 LNNDRAAAILSIH

-310 LDENPEKIQIY
+310 LDENPEKILIY
-321 QKLATNRNV
+321 QKLATDRNV

-354 VFIETIMLKSMRSA
+354 IFIETIMLKSMRSA
-368 HAVRIEDLLIRLNQ
+368 HAVRIEDLLVRLNQ
-382 IRRNGELDVLAKVPP
+382 IRRNGELDVLAKVPS
-397 LAQIP
+397 LAQMP
-402 VSAAQPV
+402 VAQ
-409 RPTAPAVPQAP
+409 TAPAVHPQVAQTAP
-420 VSAARPVR
+420 PVQIPVTSPSQPVPSQIPHPQVAQTSPQPQVR
-428 PTAPAVPQAPVSAAQ
+428 QTPAPAVPVASVPQMEKTVEEVRQMTQSQ
-443 PVRLIAPAAVPQAPV
+443 PVPPQIQPEPVPEKETAPQAG
-458 SAAQPVRPTAPAVP
+458 
-472 QAPVSAARPDSSS
+472 
-485 VTRPQSA
+485 
-492 PASSP
+492 
-497 VSPSPAPAPQMK
+497 
-509 QQVPVMEKSVE
+509 E
-520 EKSAVSPSPAEPE
+520 EKKAVSPPSAPPA
-533 KIAED
+533 D
-538 EKKAEKPASSVSSP
+538 EKP
-552 VSSAENQTVPVSSV
+552 VAVPSV
-566 SAAELQEEPE
+566 SAAVELKEEEPE
-576 DEAEDEP
+576 DESEDEP
-583 EEEEILPLEES
+583 EEEDMISAEELL
-594 PADAKN
+594 ADTKN
-600 DMVMPLSERFSPD
+600 DTVMPLSERFSPD
-613 LLWEKLMKDV
+613 LLWEKLVKDV

-630 SISDLMTEGVP
+630 SIPDLMTEGVP
-641 LKLESSTLTVAFDE
+641 LKLEYSTLTVAFDE
-655 DYGDLAYQSV
+655 DYGDIAYQSV
-665 IREKDI
+665 IKEKDL

-683 SAVLCLIRR
+683 SAVLRLIRK

-698 EAKVQKK
+698 EAKVHKK

-715 RIPIVDKTA
+715 NIPIVDKTA

>member
-74 CECSSCRSIADETN
+74 CECSSCKSIADETN

-189 YIAHEEKINISPS
+189 YIAHEEKISISPS

-224 LVSFFGTDA
+224 LVSFFGTNA
-233 GNEEISEEQALSLF
+233 GNEEISEAQALSLF

-262 LNNDRAATILSIH
+262 LNNDRAAAILSIH

-310 LDENPEKIQIY
+310 LDENPEKILIY

-354 VFIETIMLKSMRSA
+354 IFIETIMLKSMRSA
-368 HAVRIEDLLIRLNQ
+368 HAVRIEDLLVRLNQ
-382 IRRNGELDVLAKVPP
+382 IRRNGELDVLAKVPS

-402 VSAAQPV
+402 VTPPAPAAPVVPQMPASPQIPQPV
-409 RPTAPAVPQAP
+409 PTAPQVRQVTVPVA
-420 VSAARPVR
+420 SA
-428 PTAPAVPQAPVSAAQ
+428 
-443 PVRLIAPAAVPQAPV
+443 
-458 SAAQPVRPTAPAVP
+458 
-472 QAPVSAARPDSSS
+472 
-485 VTRPQSA
+485 
-492 PASSP
+492 
-497 VSPSPAPAPQMK
+497 APAPQMEK
-509 QQVPVMEKSVE
+509 PLEKAEPAPAPEPEPVPAVEKPL
-520 EKSAVSPSPAEPE
+520 EKAEPASAPEPEPE
-533 KIAED
+533 KKMVSQANEG
-538 EKKAEKPASSVSSP
+538 EKTAIPVSVPVTEEKPAVVP
-552 VSSAENQTVPVSSV
+552 SAV
-566 SAAELQEEPE
+566 ELKEEEPE
-576 DEAEDEP
+576 DESEDEP
-583 EEEEILPLEES
+583 EEEEMLSAEELLT
-594 PADAKN
+594 DTKN
-600 DMVMPLSERFSPD
+600 DTVMPLSERFSPE

-630 SISDLMTEGVP
+630 SIPDLMTEGVP
-641 LKLESSTLTVAFDE
+641 LKLEYSTLTVAFDE
-655 DYGDLAYQSV
+655 DYGDIAYQSV
-665 IREKDI
+665 IKEKEL
-671 LTNCLKQMSRDS
+671 LTNCLKQMSKDS
-683 SAVLCLIRR
+683 SAVLRLIRK

-698 EAKVQKK
+698 EAKVRKK

-715 RIPIVDKTA
+715 NIPIVDKTA

>member
-74 CECSSCRSIADETN
+74 CECSSCKSIADETN
-88 VDIIEIDAATHTQ
+88 VDIIEIDAATHTL

-224 LVSFFGTDA
+224 LVSFFGTNA
-233 GNEEISEEQALSLF
+233 GNEEISEAQALSLF

-262 LNNDRAATILSIH
+262 LNNDRAAAILSIH

-310 LDENPEKIQIY
+310 LDENPEKILIY
-321 QKLATNRNV
+321 QKLATDRNV

-354 VFIETIMLKSMRSA
+354 IFIETIMLKSMRSA
-368 HAVRIEDLLIRLNQ
+368 HAVRIEDLLVRLNQ
-382 IRRNGELDVLAKVPP
+382 IRRNGELDVLAKVPS
-397 LAQIP
+397 LAQMP
-402 VSAAQPV
+402 VAQ
-409 RPTAPAVPQAP
+409 TAPAVHPQVAQTAP
-420 VSAARPVR
+420 PVQIPVTSPSQPVPSQIPHPQVAQTSPQPQVR
-428 PTAPAVPQAPVSAAQ
+428 QTPAPAVPVASVPQMEKTVEEVRQMTQSQ
-443 PVRLIAPAAVPQAPV
+443 PVPPQIQPEPVPEKETAPQAG
-458 SAAQPVRPTAPAVP
+458 
-472 QAPVSAARPDSSS
+472 
-485 VTRPQSA
+485 
-492 PASSP
+492 
-497 VSPSPAPAPQMK
+497 
-509 QQVPVMEKSVE
+509 E
-520 EKSAVSPSPAEPE
+520 EKKAVSPPSAPPA
-533 KIAED
+533 D
-538 EKKAEKPASSVSSP
+538 EKP
-552 VSSAENQTVPVSSV
+552 VAVPSV
-566 SAAELQEEPE
+566 SAAVELKEEELE
-576 DEAEDEP
+576 DESEDEP
-583 EEEEILPLEES
+583 EEEDMLSAEELL
-594 PADAKN
+594 ADTKN
-600 DMVMPLSERFSPD
+600 DTVMPLSERFSPD
-613 LLWEKLMKDV
+613 LLWEKLVKDV

-630 SISDLMTEGVP
+630 SIPDLMTEGVP
-641 LKLESSTLTVAFDE
+641 LKLEYSTLTVAFDE
-655 DYGDLAYQSV
+655 DYGDIAYQSV
-665 IREKDI
+665 IKEKDL

-683 SAVLCLIRR
+683 SAVLRLIRK

-698 EAKVQKK
+698 EAKVHKK

-715 RIPIVDKTA
+715 NIPIVDKTA

>member
-74 CECSSCRSIADETN
+74 CECSSCKSIADETN

-224 LVSFFGTDA
+224 LVSFFGTNA
-233 GNEEISEEQALSLF
+233 GNEEISEAQALSLF

-262 LNNDRAATILSIH
+262 LNNDRAAAILSIH

-310 LDENPEKIQIY
+310 LDENPEKILIY
-321 QKLATNRNV
+321 QKLATDRNV

-354 VFIETIMLKSMRSA
+354 IFIETIMLKSMRSA
-368 HAVRIEDLLIRLNQ
+368 HAVRIEDLLVRLNQ
-382 IRRNGELDVLAKVPP
+382 IRRNGELDVLAKVPS
-397 LAQIP
+397 LAQMP
-402 VSAAQPV
+402 VAQ
-409 RPTAPAVPQAP
+409 TAPAVHPQVAQTAAP
-420 VSAARPVR
+420 VQIPVTSPSQPVPSQIPHPQVAQTSPQPQVR
-428 PTAPAVPQAPVSAAQ
+428 QTPAPAVPAASVPQMEKTVEEVRQMTQSQ
-443 PVRLIAPAAVPQAPV
+443 PVPPQIQPEPVPEKETAPQAG
-458 SAAQPVRPTAPAVP
+458 
-472 QAPVSAARPDSSS
+472 
-485 VTRPQSA
+485 
-492 PASSP
+492 
-497 VSPSPAPAPQMK
+497 
-509 QQVPVMEKSVE
+509 E
-520 EKSAVSPSPAEPE
+520 EKKAVSPPSAPPA
-533 KIAED
+533 D
-538 EKKAEKPASSVSSP
+538 EKP
-552 VSSAENQTVPVSSV
+552 VAVPSV
-566 SAAELQEEPE
+566 SAAVELKEEEPE
-576 DEAEDEP
+576 DESEDEP
-583 EEEEILPLEES
+583 EEEDMISAEELL
-594 PADAKN
+594 ADTKN
-600 DMVMPLSERFSPD
+600 DTVMPLSERFSPD
-613 LLWEKLMKDV
+613 LLWEKLVKDV

-630 SISDLMTEGVP
+630 SIPDLMTEGVP
-641 LKLESSTLTVAFDE
+641 LKLEYSTLTVAFDE
-655 DYGDLAYQSV
+655 DYGDIAYQSV
-665 IREKDI
+665 IKEKDL

-683 SAVLCLIRR
+683 SAVLRLIRK

-698 EAKVQKK
+698 EAKVHKK

-715 RIPIVDKTA
+715 NIPIVDKTA

>member
-74 CECSSCRSIADETN
+74 CECSSCKSIADETN

-224 LVSFFGTDA
+224 LVSFFGTNA
-233 GNEEISEEQALSLF
+233 GNEEISEAQALSLF

-262 LNNDRAATILSIH
+262 LNNDRAAAILSIH

-310 LDENPEKIQIY
+310 LDENPEKILIY
-321 QKLATNRNV
+321 QKLATDRNV

-354 VFIETIMLKSMRSA
+354 IFIETIMLKSMRSA
-368 HAVRIEDLLIRLNQ
+368 HAVRIEDLLVRLNQ
-382 IRRNGELDVLAKVPP
+382 IRRNGELDVLAKVPS
-397 LAQIP
+397 LAQMP
-402 VSAAQPV
+402 VAQ
-409 RPTAPAVPQAP
+409 TAPAVHPQVAQTAP
-420 VSAARPVR
+420 PVQIPVTSPSQPVPSQIPHPQVAQTSPQPQVR
-428 PTAPAVPQAPVSAAQ
+428 QTPAPAVPVASVPQMEKTVEEVRQMTQSQ
-443 PVRLIAPAAVPQAPV
+443 PVPPQIQPEPVPEKETAPQAG
-458 SAAQPVRPTAPAVP
+458 
-472 QAPVSAARPDSSS
+472 
-485 VTRPQSA
+485 
-492 PASSP
+492 
-497 VSPSPAPAPQMK
+497 
-509 QQVPVMEKSVE
+509 E
-520 EKSAVSPSPAEPE
+520 EKKAVSPPSAPPA
-533 KIAED
+533 D
-538 EKKAEKPASSVSSP
+538 EKP
-552 VSSAENQTVPVSSV
+552 VAVPSV
-566 SAAELQEEPE
+566 SAAVELKEEE
-576 DEAEDEP
+576 SEDEP
-583 EEEEILPLEES
+583 EEEDMLSAEELL
-594 PADAKN
+594 ADTKN
-600 DMVMPLSERFSPD
+600 DTVMPLSERFSPD
-613 LLWEKLMKDV
+613 LLWEKLVKDV

-630 SISDLMTEGVP
+630 SIPDLMTEGVP
-641 LKLESSTLTVAFDE
+641 LKLEYSTLTVAFDE
-655 DYGDLAYQSV
+655 DYGDIAYQSV
-665 IREKDI
+665 IKEKDL

-683 SAVLCLIRR
+683 SAVLRLIRK

-698 EAKVQKK
+698 EAKVHKK

-715 RIPIVDKTA
+715 NIPIVDKTA

>member
-74 CECSSCRSIADETN
+74 CECSSCKSIADETN

-224 LVSFFGTDA
+224 LVSFFGTNA
-233 GNEEISEEQALSLF
+233 GNEEISEAQALSLF

-262 LNNDRAATILSIH
+262 LNNDRAAAILSIH

-310 LDENPEKIQIY
+310 LDENPEKILIY
-321 QKLATNRNV
+321 QKLATDRNV

-354 VFIETIMLKSMRSA
+354 IFIETIMLKSMRSA
-368 HAVRIEDLLIRLNQ
+368 HAVRIEDLLVRLNQ
-382 IRRNGELDVLAKVPP
+382 IRRNGELDVLAKVPS
-397 LAQIP
+397 LAQMP
-402 VSAAQPV
+402 VAQ
-409 RPTAPAVPQAP
+409 TAPAVHPQVAQTAP
-420 VSAARPVR
+420 PVQIPVTSPSQPVPSQIPHPQVAQTSPQPQVR
-428 PTAPAVPQAPVSAAQ
+428 QTPAPAVPAASVPQMEKPVEEVRQMTQSQ
-443 PVRLIAPAAVPQAPV
+443 PVPPQIQPEPVPEKETAPQAG
-458 SAAQPVRPTAPAVP
+458 
-472 QAPVSAARPDSSS
+472 
-485 VTRPQSA
+485 
-492 PASSP
+492 
-497 VSPSPAPAPQMK
+497 
-509 QQVPVMEKSVE
+509 E
-520 EKSAVSPSPAEPE
+520 EKKAVSPPSAPPA
-533 KIAED
+533 D
-538 EKKAEKPASSVSSP
+538 EKP
-552 VSSAENQTVPVSSV
+552 VAVPSV
-566 SAAELQEEPE
+566 SAAVELKEEEP
-576 DEAEDEP
+576 EDEP
-583 EEEEILPLEES
+583 EEEDMLSAEELL
-594 PADAKN
+594 ADTKN
-600 DMVMPLSERFSPD
+600 DTVMPLSERFSPD
-613 LLWEKLMKDV
+613 LLWEKLVKDV

-630 SISDLMTEGVP
+630 SIPDLMTEGVP
-641 LKLESSTLTVAFDE
+641 LKLEYSTLTVAFDE
-655 DYGDLAYQSV
+655 DYGDIAYQSV
-665 IREKDI
+665 IKEKDL

-683 SAVLCLIRR
+683 SAVLRLIRK

-698 EAKVQKK
+698 EAKVHKK

-715 RIPIVDKTA
+715 NIPIVDKTA

>member
-74 CECSSCRSIADETN
+74 CECSSCKSIADETN

-224 LVSFFGTDA
+224 LVSFFGTNA
-233 GNEEISEEQALSLF
+233 GNEEISEAQALSLF

-262 LNNDRAATILSIH
+262 LNNDRAAAILSIH

-310 LDENPEKIQIY
+310 LDENPEKILIY
-321 QKLATNRNV
+321 QKLATDRNV

-354 VFIETIMLKSMRSA
+354 IFIETIMLKSMRSA
-368 HAVRIEDLLIRLNQ
+368 HAVRIEDLLVRLNQ
-382 IRRNGELDVLAKVPP
+382 IRRNGELDVLAKVPS
-397 LAQIP
+397 LAQMP
-402 VSAAQPV
+402 VAQ
-409 RPTAPAVPQAP
+409 TAPAVHPQVAQTAP
-420 VSAARPVR
+420 PVQIPVTSPSQPVPSQIPHPQVAQTSPQPQVR
-428 PTAPAVPQAPVSAAQ
+428 QTPAPAVPVASVPQMEKTVEEVRQMTQSQ
-443 PVRLIAPAAVPQAPV
+443 PVPPQIQPEPVPEKETAPQAG
-458 SAAQPVRPTAPAVP
+458 
-472 QAPVSAARPDSSS
+472 
-485 VTRPQSA
+485 
-492 PASSP
+492 
-497 VSPSPAPAPQMK
+497 
-509 QQVPVMEKSVE
+509 E
-520 EKSAVSPSPAEPE
+520 EKKAVSPPSAPPA
-533 KIAED
+533 D
-538 EKKAEKPASSVSSP
+538 EKP
-552 VSSAENQTVPVSSV
+552 VAVPSV
-566 SAAELQEEPE
+566 SAAVELKEEELE
-576 DEAEDEP
+576 DESEDEP
-583 EEEEILPLEES
+583 EEEDMLSAEELL
-594 PADAKN
+594 ADTKN
-600 DMVMPLSERFSPD
+600 ETVMPLSERFSPD
-613 LLWEKLMKDV
+613 LLWEKLVKDV

-630 SISDLMTEGVP
+630 SIPDLMTEGVP
-641 LKLESSTLTVAFDE
+641 LKLEYSTLTVAFDE
-655 DYGDLAYQSV
+655 DYGDIAYQSV
-665 IREKDI
+665 IKEKDL

-683 SAVLCLIRR
+683 SAVLRLIRK

-698 EAKVQKK
+698 EAKVHKK

-715 RIPIVDKTA
+715 NIPIVDKTA

>member
-6 TARKWRPQRFSD
+6 TARKWRPQKFAD

-74 CECSSCRSIADETN
+74 CECSSCKSIADETN

-173 FDLRRIPSELI
+173 FDLRRIPSDLI
-184 AQRLS
+184 AKRLS
-189 YIAHEEKINISPS
+189 YIAAEEKIRISPS

-224 LVSFFGTDA
+224 LVSFFGNNA
-233 GNEEISEEQALSLF
+233 ENEEISEAQALSLF

-262 LNNDRAATILSIH
+262 LNNDRAAAILSVH

-297 IMLSIILP
+297 VMLSIILP

-310 LDENPEKIQIY
+310 LDENPEKILTY

-330 NMVQTLL
+330 NMVQSLL

-343 SYLLREAINKQ
+343 AYLLREAINKQ
-354 VFIETIMLKSMRSA
+354 VFLETILLKAMRSA

-382 IRRNGELDVLAKVPP
+382 IRKNGELDVLAKVPS
-397 LAQIP
+397 LTQVP
-402 VSAAQPV
+402 VMPQPMRPVTPAPPPAARQKEAPAPAHPMPPQMVRQAAQE
-409 RPTAPAVPQAP
+409 TAVPAVNPP
-420 VSAARPVR
+420 EEEPEK
-428 PTAPAVPQAPVSAAQ
+428 TA
-443 PVRLIAPAAVPQAPV
+443 
-458 SAAQPVRPTAPAVP
+458 
-472 QAPVSAARPDSSS
+472 D
-485 VTRPQSA
+485 
-492 PASSP
+492 
-497 VSPSPAPAPQMK
+497 PAPAPQTSLQNNAPPPAAPPAK
-509 QQVPVMEKSVE
+509 PPEKRQEQTAVQEAANEEAEEEETPDDPGEEHSVE
-520 EKSAVSPSPAEPE
+520 ELSANDSQENPRN
-533 KIAED
+533 D
-538 EKKAEKPASSVSSP
+538 
-552 VSSAENQTVPVSSV
+552 SA
-566 SAAELQEEPE
+566 
-576 DEAEDEP
+576 
-583 EEEEILPLEES
+583 
-594 PADAKN
+594 
-600 DMVMPLSERFSPD
+600 MPLSERFSPE
-613 LLWEKLMKDV
+613 LLWEKL
-623 RENTNLF
+623 REDIRNNTNLF
-630 SISDLMTEGVP
+630 SVADLMSEGVP
-641 LKLESSTLTVAFDE
+641 QKVEYSTLIVAFDE
-655 DYGDLAYQSV
+655 DYGELAFQTV
-665 IREKDI
+665 AKEKE
-671 LTNCLKQMSRDS
+671 LLENCLKRISRDS
-683 SAVLCLIRR
+683 AAVLCLLRM
-692 KGVRTP
+692 KGVKTP
-698 EAKVQKK
+698 ETKVQKK
-705 TLDELKREAS
+705 TLDELKREAA
-715 RIPIVDKTA
+715 RISIVEQTA
-724 DLFSGL
+724 DLFSGM

-737 KQ
+737 KH

>member
-74 CECSSCRSIADETN
+74 CECSSCKSIADETN

-224 LVSFFGTDA
+224 LVSFFGTNA
-233 GNEEISEEQALSLF
+233 GNEEISDAQALSLF

-262 LNNDRAATILSIH
+262 LNNDRAAAILSIH

-310 LDENPEKIQIY
+310 LDENPEKILIY
-321 QKLATNRNV
+321 QKLATDRNV

-354 VFIETIMLKSMRSA
+354 IFIETIMLKSMRSA
-368 HAVRIEDLLIRLNQ
+368 HAVRIEDLLVRLNQ
-382 IRRNGELDVLAKVPP
+382 IRRNGELDVLAKVPS
-397 LAQIP
+397 LAQMP
-402 VSAAQPV
+402 VAQ
-409 RPTAPAVPQAP
+409 TAPAVHPQVAQTAP
-420 VSAARPVR
+420 PVQIPVTSPSQPVPSQIPHPQVAQTSPQPQVR
-428 PTAPAVPQAPVSAAQ
+428 QTPAPAVPAAS
-443 PVRLIAPAAVPQAPV
+443 VPQMEKP
-458 SAAQPVRPTAPAVP
+458 
-472 QAPVSAARPDSSS
+472 
-485 VTRPQSA
+485 
-492 PASSP
+492 
-497 VSPSPAPAPQMK
+497 
-509 QQVPVMEKSVE
+509 VPVMEKPVE
-520 EKSAVSPSPAEPE
+520 EVRQMTQSQPVPPQIQPEPVPEKETAPQAGEEKKAVSPPSAPPA
-533 KIAED
+533 D
-538 EKKAEKPASSVSSP
+538 EKP
-552 VSSAENQTVPVSSV
+552 VAVPSV
-566 SAAELQEEPE
+566 SAAVELKEEELE
-576 DEAEDEP
+576 DESEDEP
-583 EEEEILPLEES
+583 EEEDMLSAEELL
-594 PADAKN
+594 ADTKN
-600 DMVMPLSERFSPD
+600 DTVMPLSERFSPD
-613 LLWEKLMKDV
+613 LLWEKLVKDV

-630 SISDLMTEGVP
+630 SIPDLMTEGVP
-641 LKLESSTLTVAFDE
+641 LKLEYSTLTVAFDE
-655 DYGDLAYQSV
+655 DYGDIAYQSV
-665 IREKDI
+665 IKEKDL

-683 SAVLCLIRR
+683 SAVLRLIRK

-698 EAKVQKK
+698 EAKVHKK

-715 RIPIVDKTA
+715 NIPIVDKTA